1 MPATD
6 RRPAGATSDD
16 RTTVISIIADAF
28 AWTAGDALWDVGMPQ
43 VSPRDEVL
51 DAARYQAD
59 LCSKQRVGVRASEGA

>member
-1 MPATD
+1 
-6 RRPAGATSDD
+6 
-16 RTTVISIIADAF
+16 VISIIADAF